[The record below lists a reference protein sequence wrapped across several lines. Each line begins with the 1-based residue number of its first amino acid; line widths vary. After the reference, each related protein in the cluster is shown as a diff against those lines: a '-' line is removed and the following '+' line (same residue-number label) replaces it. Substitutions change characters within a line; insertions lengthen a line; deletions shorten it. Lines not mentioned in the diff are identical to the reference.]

1 MVALLSSVLAACMAG
16 GSIYIKM
23 EGEEIEESEEGR
35 DERRE
40 RRAKS
45 IIMCGLQIFSC
56 VELM

>member
-40 RRAKS
+40 REEQNQ
-45 IIMCGLQIFSC
+45 LLC
-56 VELM
+56 VGYRYSAVWC